1 MSDEMNNYYNTEPP
15 KEEGKGFAIAALVLG
30 CCGLFAWCLPLLGYP
45 VTIVGIIMGII
56 GIKKGAGKTM
66 AIIGLILSI
75 LFLLLTLGNSILG
88 VVMNLSALNEYM

>member
-1 MSDEMNNYYNTEPP
+1 MSDEMNNYYSPEPP

-30 CCGLFAWCLPLLGYP
+30 ICGVVAWCLPLIGYP

-56 GIKKGAGKTM
+56 GIKKGNGKTM

-75 LFLLLTLGNSILG
+75 LFLLLTLGNSIAG
-88 VVMNLSALNEYM
+88 VVLNLGALSDYM